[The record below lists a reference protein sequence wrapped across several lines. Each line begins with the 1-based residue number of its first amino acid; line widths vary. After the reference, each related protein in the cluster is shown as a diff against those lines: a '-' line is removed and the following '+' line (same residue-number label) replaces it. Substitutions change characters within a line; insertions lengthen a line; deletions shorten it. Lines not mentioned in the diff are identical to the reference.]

1 MSRFK
6 LLLLVIMTVLV
17 SAPLAHGQTSKVA
30 VVDFEK
36 AVVESVEGK
45 KSSDKFNGTLQA
57 KQADGEKRQK
67 ELEDAQRK
75 LQTQERTLSDTAKA
89 NLQKDIERR
98 TTEFQRYNEDTQK
111 ELQSLRDE
119 LLRPIAERAS
129 AILNAMA
136 VEQGYTLIVDVSNP
150 QNNVVW
156 FNPKNDITAELTKRI
171 DVEMAKA
178 SEAKPGAPAG
188 SAAPAT
194 PRPTPA
200 PTTPRTTTPAPTA
213 PRTTTPPPPVRKP

>member
-1 MSRFK
+1 MARFK
-6 LLLLVIMTVLV
+6 LSLLVIMTLLV
-17 SAPLAHGQTSKVA
+17 SVSLVHGQTSRVA

-36 AVVESVEGK
+36 AIVESVEGK

-57 KQADGEKRQK
+57 KQAEGEKRQK

-98 TTEFQRYNEDTQK
+98 TTELQRYNEDTQK

-136 VEQGYTLIVDVSNP
+136 VEQGFTLIVDVSNP

-171 DVEMAKA
+171 DAELART
-178 SEAKPGAPAG
+178 SEAKPAG

-194 PRPTPA
+194 PRPTTPA
-200 PTTPRTTTPAPTA
+200 APRTNTPTPRPGTPAPSA
-213 PRTTTPPPPVRKP
+213 PRP

>member
-1 MSRFK
+1 MRR
-6 LLLLVIMTVLV
+6 LNGPVLFV
-17 SAPLAHGQTSKVA
+17 LGFFMSAPLVSGQISKIA
-30 VVDFEK
+30 VVDFER
-36 AVVESVEGK
+36 AIVQSVEGK
-45 KSSDKFNGTLQA
+45 KSSGQFNAKLQS
-57 KQADGEKRQK
+57 KQADAEKRQK

-98 TTEFQRYNEDTQK
+98 TTELQRYNEDTQK

-150 QNNVVW
+150 QNSVVW

-171 DVEMAKA
+171 DAELART
-178 SEAKPGAPAG
+178 SEAKPAG

-194 PRPTPA
+194 PRPT
-200 PTTPRTTTPAPTA
+200 TPAA
-213 PRTTTPPPPVRKP
+213 PRTNTPT

>member
-1 MSRFK
+1 MVRFK

-98 TTEFQRYNEDTQK
+98 TTELQRYNEDTQK

-150 QNNVVW
+150 QNNAVW

-171 DVEMAKA
+171 DAEMAKA
-178 SEAKPGAPAG
+178 
-188 SAAPAT
+188 
-194 PRPTPA
+194 
-200 PTTPRTTTPAPTA
+200 
-213 PRTTTPPPPVRKP
+213 

>member
-1 MSRFK
+1 MARFK
-6 LLLLVIMTVLV
+6 LSLLVIMTLLV
-17 SAPLAHGQTSKVA
+17 SVPLVHGQTSRVA

-36 AVVESVEGK
+36 AIVESVEGK

-57 KQADGEKRQK
+57 KQAEGEKRQK

-98 TTEFQRYNEDTQK
+98 TTELQRYNEDAQK

-136 VEQGYTLIVDVSNP
+136 VEQGFTLIVDVSNP

-156 FNPKNDITAELTKRI
+156 FNPKNDITAELSKRI
-171 DVEMAKA
+171 NAELART
-178 SEAKPGAPAG
+178 SEAKPAG

-194 PRPTPA
+194 PRPT
-200 PTTPRTTTPAPTA
+200 TPAA
-213 PRTTTPPPPVRKP
+213 PRTTAPAPAPARKP

>member
-1 MSRFK
+1 MVRFK

-75 LQTQERTLSDTAKA
+75 LQTQERK
-89 NLQKDIERR
+89 IG
-98 TTEFQRYNEDTQK
+98 
-111 ELQSLRDE
+111 
-119 LLRPIAERAS
+119 RAH
-129 AILNAMA
+129 
-136 VEQGYTLIVDVSNP
+136 V
-150 QNNVVW
+150 
-156 FNPKNDITAELTKRI
+156 
-171 DVEMAKA
+171 
-178 SEAKPGAPAG
+178 
-188 SAAPAT
+188 
-194 PRPTPA
+194 
-200 PTTPRTTTPAPTA
+200 
-213 PRTTTPPPPVRKP
+213 